1 MTIREL
7 KNDVEALGFS
17 RLCELEDDL
26 VYHINRALFLIHTNH
41 PKICHAEISHFPTPP
56 IFKNENLVLQRV
68 GSEISVPVGRL
79 SMKLQGEGEY
89 TIEDGAK
96 TKKVRFSEAFSE
108 VDIDFSEGGRL
119 VFSGGGSFSA
129 WDIEIYERPP
139 FPCPEAVRRT
149 GKFTEIDL
157 KKLFPEM
164 LYIVDLPMDKHQR
177 EIHGLKV
184 SDGGKILVPRDF
196 RGVIYVDYRAK
207 GEHLEIGVGE
217 DAEINISP
225 ELSPLLPLL
234 CAHFIWLDSEPDKA
248 KEYLDLYEDL
258 SRKIKRAK
266 LIKSG
271 PCYKNTTRW
280 A

>member
-17 RLCELEDDL
+17 KLCELEYDL
-26 VYHINRALFLIHTNH
+26 TYHINRALFLIHTSH
-41 PKICHAEISHFPTPP
+41 PRLRHAEVSHFPTPP
-56 IFKNENLVLQRV
+56 IFRREGLVLQS
-68 GSEISVPVGRL
+68 GGAEISVPHGRL

-96 TKKVRFSEAFSE
+96 TKKVRFSKAFSE
-108 VDIDFSEGGRL
+108 VEIDFSEGGRL
-119 VFSGGGSFSA
+119 VFSSDSNFCA

-139 FPCPEAVRRT
+139 IPCPEAWRRV
-149 GKFTEIDL
+149 GNFTEIDL
-157 KKLFPEM
+157 KKLFSDM
-164 LYIVDLPMDKHQR
+164 LYIVNLPTDKKQR
-177 EIHGLKV
+177 QIEGLTV
-184 SDGGKILVPRDF
+184 SDGSKILVPRNF

-207 GEHLEIGVGE
+207 TAPMEVGVGE
-217 DAEINISP
+217 EAEIDISS

-248 KEYLDLYEDL
+248 KEYLAAYEDL
-258 SRKIKRAK
+258 SRKIKAAQ
-266 LIKSG
+266 LIKTG
-271 PCYKNTTRW
+271 PSYKNTTRW